1 MKKTVAIFLIHIN
14 LLSMSLFFFVC
25 HTEVGNTT
33 KFLLIESLYEI
44 ENKFNFFFMFD

>member
-14 LLSMSLFFFVC
+14 LLSMSFLDFC

-33 KFLLIESLYEI
+33 KFLLIVSLYEI
-44 ENKFNFFFMFD
+44 EIIFNFFFMSD